1 MLLSVFLHT
10 DPTSS
15 PVNITAEA
23 LSSTVIRVLWGE
35 VPAID
40 QNGIIRGYSVEYEP
54 LEEGSG
60 STTINVI
67 NSETTLSGLQEYML
81 YNISVRAFTNV
92 GPGPYSSPVTVITDE
107 DCEFTTWPVLYILAV
122 YS

>member
-1 MLLSVFLHT
+1 MHT
-10 DPTSS
+10 DPTSF

-23 LSSTVIRVLWGE
+23 VSSTRIEVFWGQ

-40 QNGIIRGYSVEYEP
+40 RNGIICGYSVEYEP

-60 STTINVI
+60 STTINVADI
-67 NSETTLSGLQEYML
+67 GTTLAFLQEYML

-107 DCEFTTWPVLYILAV
+107 DCEFSIGVLYILAV